1 VRILVVRAGAL
12 GDTLMATPVLPA
24 LAGRYPDAA
33 IDLLA
38 SAGAAPLLA
47 NHPRVRRVLPLRW
60 RNLPYSISPEKRA
73 LVRRLREASYDL
85 AIVLEQ
91 APQYLDLVRRARPGR
106 ITGFHEK
113 PFDPGLP
120 SAANNLRAAGFDD
133 WASRP
138 LAPEI
143 FFDDRDSA
151 EAADVIGTVGAPRVG
166 LHSGYGPVGRSKR
179 NQDARLRGWKL
190 ENFVDIGR
198 DLAARGI
205 AIVLTGSAE
214 DRPAVERIARD
225 LPAGSFV
232 NAAGRLSVRGLAAA
246 IQMMNA
252 FVSVDSGPAH
262 IAAAVGTPLVVLW
275 GPGILQQ
282 TQPIGRLA
290 PVVVLRHPPP
300 CAPCYGTPL
309 MKTCPRNICMEAI
322 APAEVLRATLTLLNA
337 ESRMPNAEVIKARSL
352 PRPRA

>member
-1 VRILVVRAGAL
+1 MVRAGAL

-60 RNLPYSISPEKRA
+60 RNLPYAISPEKRA

-85 AIVLEQ
+85 AVVLEQ
-91 APQYLDLVRRARPGR
+91 AAHYVDLIRRARPGR
-106 ITGFHEK
+106 VTGFHEI
-113 PFDPGLP
+113 PFDPALS
-120 SAANNLRAAGFDD
+120 SAANNLRAAGFAD
-133 WASRP
+133 WAARP

-143 FFDDRDSA
+143 FLDERDRA
-151 EAADVIGTVGAPRVG
+151 EAAALLGVLRAPKVG

-179 NQDARLRGWKL
+179 NQDVRLRGWKL
-190 ENFVDIGR
+190 ENFVDLGR
-198 DLAARGI
+198 DLAARGM
-205 AIVLTGSAE
+205 AVVLTGSAE
-214 DRPAVERIARD
+214 DRPAVERIARG
-225 LPAGSFV
+225 LPVGSFL

-246 IQMMNA
+246 IKMMDA

-290 PVVVLRHPPP
+290 PVIVLRHPPP

-322 APAEVLRATLTLLNA
+322 EPREVLRATLPL
-337 ESRMPNAEVIKARSL
+337 IKIRS
-352 PRPRA
+352 